1 VHRGKKDVAPGEE
14 GCRFRG
20 FFVGGRTPQ
29 QGKKDVAPGDSSPG
43 EGHRRR
49 RRAGGVRRGDGT
61 GSAATSP
68 RPIATPR
75 HEVRGEQK
83 GEMGDGAAVP
93 GGGRRRRRWWWR
105 EAAGYGGEGV
115 RLVFVGGGGGL

>member
-1 VHRGKKDVAPGEE
+1 MSLQGILRRGKDAATREE
-14 GCRFRG
+14 GRRTRG
-20 FFVGGRTPQ
+20 FFAGGRTQ
-29 QGKKDVAPGDSSPG
+29 
-43 EGHRRR
+43 EEETRW
-49 RRAGGVRRGDGT
+49 GVRRGDGT